1 MRSYANLLRMSGHR
15 SRLREPGRVA
25 WKSVN
30 VDCLPRSTSDRRL
43 SFWCRVADR
52 SEPLARNS
60 VCAVRCCGAALR
72 SSGRSRHRPRGATA
86 RRRRRCRRTRL
97 PRSPVCRG
105 ERADAH
111 RAGHSKKSIAIFAG
125 TRTRASASSRTI
137 AIPARRLMCAAVE
150 VSRAGYYAWRERP
163 DRARTTTNAALLTD
177 IRVHQDSGARGRQPT
192 GPCRAAGTGTWRHLS
207 TAANFP

>member
-1 MRSYANLLRMSGHR
+1 MEVRQ
-15 SRLREPGRVA
+15 
-25 WKSVN
+25 
-30 VDCLPRSTSDRRL
+30 RRL
-43 SFWCRVADR
+43 FTEKYKRQAAKLLVSSGR
-52 SEPLARNS
+52 SIRTVGKELGLR
-60 VCAVRCCGAALR
+60 VRCCGAALR